1 MSKDMYD
8 QDKRQYTMKDKDI
21 LGRLLAYA
29 KPYKYTYFGVF
40 VLLGIIEFL
49 SSYEPVLIGQIVDY
63 IGVVSAEFNVST
75 LVLYMIALIAIILIT
90 SLVSYFQNVTLQKT
104 GQSIIYDIRMK
115 IFSFL
120 EAHDIAFLNSTPA
133 GAWVTRVANDTNT
146 LNEMFTSVIT
156 NVLGSV
162 IKLIFIT
169 GFMFFIDWKLA
180 LYAFAIIP
188 FVLLISIIF
197 RMFMRVVY
205 RESRKRLSRVNAFL
219 AEHLSGMKIIQVF
232 NQEENKKNQFKE
244 LNRNLQKANL
254 KQILLFSIYRPSMY
268 LVYMIAVTIIFYVG
282 RGYVLDGS
290 ITYGVLF
297 TFYIYVQRFFEPI
310 QNLAEQ
316 FNVLQSAFASS
327 ERIFG
332 VLDSEKEVLDQE
344 DAVAL
349 EHFTGSIEF
358 KDVWFKYVEDEWVL
372 KGVSFKVDPNQTV
385 AFVGATGSGKST
397 ILSLIVRNYDIQKG
411 QILIDGKDIKS
422 YTIASIRHHIG
433 QMLQDVFMFSGTLK
447 SNIDLYHPNIS
458 DEEINKA
465 IEYVNADRF
474 INTLPNGLDT
484 EVRERGNN
492 FSTGQRQLISFAR
505 TIVHKPSLLILD
517 EATSNIDTETE
528 QLIQLSLEKMMAS
541 STMLVVA
548 HRLSTIQHADNIIV
562 LSHGKIIEQG
572 DHQGLLKN
580 KNHYYQLYQL
590 QYED

>member
-1 MSKDMYD
+1 MSKEMYD
-8 QDKRQYTMKDKDI
+8 QDKRQYTMKDKEI
-21 LGRLLAYA
+21 LKRLLSYA
-29 KPYKYTYFGVF
+29 KPYKYIYSGVF
-40 VLLGIIEFL
+40 ALLGVIEFL

-63 IGVVSAEFNVST
+63 IGVVSDEFKVST
-75 LVLYMIALIAIILIT
+75 LVLYMLALIAIILIT
-90 SLVSYFQNVTLQKT
+90 SFVSYFQNVTLQKT

-115 IFSFL
+115 IFTFL
-120 EAHDIAFLNSTPA
+120 ESHDIAFLNSTPA

-156 NVLGSV
+156 NVLGSI
-162 IKLIFIT
+162 IKLVFIT
-169 GFMFFIDWKLA
+169 GFMFFINWKLA
-180 LYAFAIIP
+180 LYALAIIP
-188 FVLLISIIF
+188 FVLLISVIF

-232 NQEENKKNQFKE
+232 NQEENKKEQFKS
-244 LNRNLQKANL
+244 LNKNLQKANL
-254 KQILLFSIYRPSMY
+254 RQILLFSIYRPSMY
-268 LVYMIAVTIIFYVG
+268 LVYMMAVTIIFYVG

-332 VLDSEKEVLDQE
+332 VLDSKKEVIDSE
-344 DAVAL
+344 DAVDL
-349 EHFTGSIEF
+349 ESFRGSIEF

-411 QILIDGKDIKS
+411 QILLDGKDIKS

-447 SNIDLYHPNIS
+447 SNIDLYHPNIT
-458 DEEINKA
+458 DGEIDQA
-465 IEYVNADRF
+465 IQYVNADRF
-474 INTLPNGLDT
+474 INSLPNGINT

-580 KNHYYQLYQL
+580 KKHYYQLYQL